1 MLKKKGFRI
10 LHTSDWHLGN
20 TLKDKDRTD
29 EFESFLTWVL
39 EALKEEQ
46 VDALLV
52 SGDIFDV
59 ANPSHRIQEIYYRFL
74 SKIALSGCSQVVI
87 IAGNHDSGL
96 LLDAPKNLLSTI
108 SIFVVGNVVKGDLS
122 GEMIE
127 LKNKDGGVEMI
138 VCAVPYL
145 KEAALRDVC
154 PKEVD
159 RDIAKLV
166 VEGTRAHYHAVFD
179 LALQRKVEL
188 GNPEI
193 PIVAMGHLFA
203 ANVSGGKDEGI
214 RDVVGNLGL
223 IDVDVFPEGF
233 DYVALG
239 HIHRA
244 QKIGGLNHIRY
255 SGAPLLMGFDEIGQ
269 KRIVHIVDF
278 PKGESCV
285 VEKLEVPSFQEFVRI
300 SGDLFTIQKEL
311 SLLREKKSNAFVEII
326 YNGEELINNLSYRL
340 KDDLEEVT
348 FTVVRL
354 MNQKEYLSGVLL
366 DEKIED
372 LSEMRE
378 EEVFLKLLEVNH
390 ISEEQSQELLAAFRE
405 IIALEEDEG
414 IV

>member
-1 MLKKKGFRI
+1 M
-10 LHTSDWHLGN
+10 
-20 TLKDKDRTD
+20 
-29 EFESFLTWVL
+29 
-39 EALKEEQ
+39 
-46 VDALLV
+46 
-52 SGDIFDV
+52 
-59 ANPSHRIQEIYYRFL
+59 
-74 SKIALSGCSQVVI
+74 
-87 IAGNHDSGL
+87 
-96 LLDAPKNLLSTI
+96 
-108 SIFVVGNVVKGDLS
+108 
-122 GEMIE
+122 
-127 LKNKDGGVEMI
+127 
-138 VCAVPYL
+138 
-145 KEAALRDVC
+145 
-154 PKEVD
+154 
-159 RDIAKLV
+159 
-166 VEGTRAHYHAVFD
+166 
-179 LALQRKVEL
+179 
-188 GNPEI
+188 
-193 PIVAMGHLFA
+193 
-203 ANVSGGKDEGI
+203 
-214 RDVVGNLGL
+214 VGNLGL

-366 DEKIED
+366 DENIED

-378 EEVFLKLLEVNH
+378 EEVFLKLLEVHH

-405 IIALEEDEG
+405 IIALEEEEG

>member
-1 MLKKKGFRI
+1 M
-10 LHTSDWHLGN
+10 
-20 TLKDKDRTD
+20 
-29 EFESFLTWVL
+29 
-39 EALKEEQ
+39 
-46 VDALLV
+46 V

-59 ANPSHRIQEIYYRFL
+59 ANPSHRIQEPYYRFL

-214 RDVVGNLGL
+214 RDVVWNLGL

>member
-1 MLKKKGFRI
+1 MFEKKGFRI

-20 TLKDKDRTD
+20 TLKDKDRTE
-29 EFESFLTWVL
+29 EFEKFLNWL
-39 EALKEEQ
+39 IEILKEEQ
-46 VDALLV
+46 VDALIV
-52 SGDIFDV
+52 AGDIFDV

-74 SKIALSGCSQVVI
+74 ARVSLSGCSQVVI
-87 IAGNHDSGL
+87 ISGNHDSGL

-108 SIFVVGNVVKGDLS
+108 SIHVVGSVCKGDLS
-122 GEMIE
+122 NEIIE
-127 LKNKDGGVEMI
+127 LKNKNDEVEMI

-145 KEAALRDVC
+145 REAALRDVA
-154 PKEVD
+154 PKDID

-166 VEGTRAHYHAVFD
+166 VEGTRAHYQAVFD
-179 LALQRKVEL
+179 LASQKKQMLE
-188 GNPEI
+188 NTNI

-223 IDVDVFPEGF
+223 IEVDVFPEGF

-244 QKIGGLNHIRY
+244 QKVGGLNHIRY

-285 VEKLEVPSFQEFVRI
+285 VEKKEVPIFQEFCRI
-300 SGDLFTIQKEL
+300 TGDLATIKNEL
-311 SLLREKKSNAFVEII
+311 YLLREKKSKAFVEIV
-326 YNGEELINNLSYRL
+326 YEGEELINNLSYRL

>member
-1 MLKKKGFRI
+1 
-10 LHTSDWHLGN
+10 SDWHLGN

-39 EALKEEQ
+39 DALKEEQ

-108 SIFVVGNVVKGDLS
+108 SIYVVGNVVKGDLS

>member
-59 ANPSHRIQEIYYRFL
+59 ANPSHRIQELYYRFL

-255 SGAPLLMGFDEIGQ
+255 CGAPLLMGFDEIGQ

-278 PKGESCV
+278 PKGESCI

-326 YNGEELINNLSYRL
+326 YNGEEFISNLSYRL
-340 KDDLEEVT
+340 KEDLEEVT
-348 FTVVRL
+348 FIVVRL
-354 MNQKEYLSGVLL
+354 VNKSDSMLGVYL
-366 DEKIED
+366 DEDVKD

-378 EEVFLKLLEVNH
+378 EEVFLKLLQSKE
-390 ISEEQSQELLAAFRE
+390 IPEEQCQELLEAFRE
-405 IIALEEDEG
+405 IITAEDDEEA
-414 IV
+414 V

>member
-1 MLKKKGFRI
+1 MLKKQGFRI

-39 EALKEEQ
+39 DALKEEQ

>member
-1 MLKKKGFRI
+1 MLKKQGFRI

-20 TLKDKDRTD
+20 TLKDKDRTE

-39 EALKEEQ
+39 DALKEEQ

-59 ANPSHRIQEIYYRFL
+59 ANPSHRIQELYYRFL

>member
-59 ANPSHRIQEIYYRFL
+59 ANPSHRIQELYYRFL